1 MSKRILKFP
10 DSVLHS
16 ISNEGEQTLLRFEP
30 MRVVKAEG
38 VPDVDPS
45 TLWDQTVEFK
55 LLEAEIEINNSDLP
69 RKIASGMIEI
79 NGMTYVD
86 IVPVPLST
94 PGYIEIELSDEAGQR
109 FLLVRAERIDIELIG
124 LDSYIEHID

>member
-10 DSVLHS
+10 ESVLHS
-16 ISNEGEQTLLRFEP
+16 IIRDGDHTHLRFEP

-55 LLEAEIEINNSDLP
+55 LLEADIEINSSDLP
-69 RKIASGMIEI
+69 CKIASGMIEI

-86 IVPVPLST
+86 IIPVPLST
-94 PGYIEIELSDEAGQR
+94 PGTIEIELSDETGAR
-109 FLLVRAERIDIELIG
+109 FFLVRAERIDIELIG
-124 LDSYIEHID
+124 LDSYIKHT

>member
-16 ISNEGEQTLLRFEP
+16 ISEENGQTRLRFEP

-45 TLWDQTVEFK
+45 TLWDQTVEFT
-55 LLEAEIEINNSDLP
+55 LLEAETEINNGDLP
-69 RKIASGMIEI
+69 RIIASGMIEI
-79 NGMTYVD
+79 NGMTWVD
-86 IVPVPLST
+86 VVPVPLST
-94 PGYIEIELSDEAGQR
+94 PGYIDIELSDAAGQC
-109 FLLVRAERIDIELIG
+109 FLRVKAERIDVELIG
-124 LDSYIEHID
+124 LDSYIRHID